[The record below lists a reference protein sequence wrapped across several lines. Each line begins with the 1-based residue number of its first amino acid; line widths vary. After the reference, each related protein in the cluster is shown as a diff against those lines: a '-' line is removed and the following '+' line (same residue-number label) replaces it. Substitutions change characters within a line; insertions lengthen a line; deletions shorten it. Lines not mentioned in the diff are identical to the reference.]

1 MNTCQDHSINIQSL
15 VTLQSCTTSMP
26 HNDITVHS
34 IWPSPSIHIQD
45 AKGDKDACDDFP
57 FLDKIN
63 ERFNNFSNKRPE

>member
-45 AKGDKDACDDFP
+45 AKGEKMHVMIFP
-57 FLDKIN
+57 FWIK
-63 ERFNNFSNKRPE
+63 